1 MRRAALSMQYRLE
14 RRMKAYVFN
23 VLLKTSGPGRH
34 AGTGLAY
41 CKYCAD
47 SVKQFT
53 KLKTK
58 ILRALERLK
67 RGKRRQ
73 FLWAL
78 ALFVK
83 CGF

>member
-1 MRRAALSMQYRLE
+1 
-14 RRMKAYVFN
+14 MKAYVFN
-23 VLLKTSGPGRH
+23 VLLKTAGYCRH
-34 AGTGLAY
+34 AGTGRTY
-41 CKYCAD
+41 CKYCVD
-47 SVKQFT
+47 SVKRFT

-58 ILRALERLK
+58 ILRALERLE

-78 ALFVK
+78 AFFVK